1 MPPPPTS
8 KQHSSNGPIVWLT
21 LSSNQG
27 MSCTRELMLLAHQ
40 QGYRAGL
47 IETEIGNAHAPILQA
62 MDNAAGFVLE
72 TPDVVGV
79 PEFRDALIAAV
90 RKGKRLLV
98 TTRSS
103 EFNDLLIEFD
113 LAVTTKKLWH
123 PSGAFGDER
132 VALVHNPARRTVA
145 MTEKLLHGSRWT
157 TVQLPMRVWYGGS
170 SAPFL
175 VADDDAALID
185 ALTDIVVPTTP
196 REMCCGGYWPVKQD
210 GPSGVLLIAGGV
222 FGDPYITVGGDVF
235 AGIRANVNLAVP
247 VLQWLAGDQVLHTGP
262 RDLIEAIELS
272 LYDIVESRMRK
283 EYGQDWTSRGLPEKV
298 QANIAKRGSSGQ
310 LPAEARLFLIEL
322 LIAIETNWHL
332 FATTLEQSA
341 ANKPDLAWLR
351 RCNDIRNRLAH
362 PKRLQHEPIS
372 ADELRLL
379 EERHQWLLEKVDK
392 PRWQ

>member
-1 MPPPPTS
+1 MPPPLTS
-8 KQHSSNGPIVWLT
+8 KQQSSTGPIVWLT
-21 LSSNQG
+21 LSSNHE
-27 MSCTRELMLLAHQ
+27 MSRTRELMLLASQ
-40 QGYRAGL
+40 QGYRAHF
-47 IETEIGNAHAPILQA
+47 IEVADGKVHASILQA
-62 MDNAAGFVLE
+62 MEVAAGFVLE
-72 TPDVVGV
+72 TPDVVLI
-79 PEFRDALIAAV
+79 PEYRDALIAAV
-90 RKGKRLLV
+90 RRGKRLLV
-98 TTRSS
+98 TTHSS

-113 LAVTTKKLWH
+113 LAVTAKKLWH
-123 PSGAFGDER
+123 PSGAFGNER

-157 TVQLPMRVWYGGS
+157 TVQLPMSAWYGGS

-175 VADDDAALID
+175 VTDDDAALID
-185 ALTDIVVPTTP
+185 ARTDLFVPTSP
-196 REMCCGGYWPVKQD
+196 RERCCGGYWPVRQD

-222 FGDPYITVGGDVF
+222 FGDPYVTVSGDVF

-247 VLQWLAGDQVLHTGP
+247 VLQWLAGDLLLHTGP
-262 RDLIEAIELS
+262 RDLVEAIELL

-283 EYGQDWTSRGLPEKV
+283 EYGQTWTSRGLPEKV
-298 QANIAKRGSSGQ
+298 QAKIAERGSYGQ
-310 LPAEARLFLIEL
+310 LPAEARLCLIDL
-322 LIAIETNWHL
+322 LIAIENNWHL

-379 EERHQWLLEKVDK
+379 EERHQWLEHRAHSLRE
-392 PRWQ
+392 R